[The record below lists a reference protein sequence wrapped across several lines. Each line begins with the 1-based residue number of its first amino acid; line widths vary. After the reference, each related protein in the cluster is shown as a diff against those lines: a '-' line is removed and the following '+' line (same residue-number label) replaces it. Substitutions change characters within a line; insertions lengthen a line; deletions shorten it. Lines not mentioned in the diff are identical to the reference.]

1 MFLKTSLSSIKGV
14 GPKKYALLNKM
25 GLKTVEDF
33 AEMYPRRYIDRRH
46 IVGLADIKAEMTCTV
61 RAFVIDIQVSSRYGK
76 KEYLKIKTSDGSFFL
91 DVIFFNARYVSGLFK
106 LNKEYLFYGKVTYG
120 QGGFTMTHPDFCSA
134 EHPSDQFNKIQ
145 PVYPLTEGISQK
157 DMLKISSQIFETI
170 HFEEF
175 LPESIINEHKLID
188 RDKAIKEIHF
198 PDSRDAY
205 KVSKYR
211 LVFEEFLTLQLGL
224 LMLKS
229 DIKKKVGHAY
239 HMTSEHKKKI
249 DQMISDLPYDMTG
262 AQQRV
267 LSEVYSDMINEKVMN
282 RLIQGD
288 VGSGKTLLAVLA
300 IYFAVLNGYQG
311 AMMVPTEILAEQH
324 FESFEEMFKN
334 LDVTVGM
341 LTRSTSKSQIKER
354 IKDGT
359 VDIVIG
365 THALIQ
371 DDVDFY
377 NLGLVVTDEQ
387 HRFGV
392 NQRTVLS
399 KKGESPDVLVM
410 TATPIPRTL
419 SLILYGDIDIS
430 KVDEMPKN
438 RIPIKTSRV
447 PEYKIDRMYDY
458 IRDEVDKGRQCYI
471 VYPLVEESDVL
482 DLKSVTEMYE
492 KLSKNVFKG
501 YKTGII
507 HGKLKSNE
515 KDAVMKSFETNDV
528 QILFATTVIE
538 VGINVPNA
546 SIIVIEH
553 AERFGL
559 AQLHQLRGRV
569 GRGAYQSYCFLV
581 SDSKS
586 DVTNE
591 RLSIMCKSTDGFE
604 IADKDLEI
612 RGPGEVFGL
621 RQHGLPEFNIADL
634 IKNKSILEIAQ
645 ETAKSY
651 VQSKAFEKALKEEDL
666 LVKQIKKMFDSFTI

>member
-25 GLKTVEDF
+25 GLYTVEDF
-33 AEMYPRRYIDRRH
+33 VEMFPRRYIDRRH
-46 IVGLADIKAEMTCTV
+46 IVGLSDIKAEMTCTV
-61 RAFVIDIQVSSRYGK
+61 RAFVIDIQVSSRFGK

-91 DVIFFNARYVSGLFK
+91 DVVFFNARYVSGLFK

-120 QGGFTMTHPDFCSA
+120 QGGFTMTHPDFCSS
-134 EHPSDQFNKIQ
+134 EHPSDQFKKIQ
-145 PVYPLTEGISQK
+145 PVYPLTEGIGQK
-157 DMLKISSQIFETI
+157 DMLKISTQIFETMR
-170 HFEEF
+170 FEEF
-175 LPESIINEHKLID
+175 LPKAIIDEHKLID
-188 RDKAIKEIHF
+188 RDKALKEIHF

-229 DIKKKVGHAY
+229 DIKKKIGHSY
-239 HMTSEHKKKI
+239 HMTSDNKKQI
-249 DQMISDLPYDMTG
+249 DALVASLPYEMTG
-262 AQQRV
+262 AQKRV

-300 IYFAVLNGYQG
+300 IYFASLNGYQG

-324 FESFEEMFKN
+324 FESFEEIFKD
-334 LDVTVGM
+334 LDVTVGL

-359 VDIVIG
+359 VDIIIG

-371 DDVDFY
+371 DDVEFY

-507 HGKLKSNE
+507 HGKLKSVE
-515 KDAVMKSFETNDV
+515 KDAVMKSFEKNDV

-621 RQHGLPEFNIADL
+621 RQHGLPEFKIADL

-651 VQSKAFEKALKEEDL
+651 VKSEAFEIALKEENL
-666 LVKQIKKMFDSFTI
+666 LVIQIKKMFDSFTI

>member
-25 GLKTVEDF
+25 NLYTVEDF
-33 AEMYPRRYIDRRH
+33 VEMYPRRYIDRRH
-46 IVGLADIKAEMTCTV
+46 IVSLSEIKADMSCTV

-76 KEYLKIKTSDGSFFL
+76 KEHLKIKTSDGSFFL
-91 DVIFFNARYVSGLFK
+91 DIIFFNAKYVSGLFK
-106 LNKEYLFYGKVTYG
+106 INKEYLFYGKVTYG
-120 QGGFTMTHPDFCSA
+120 PGGFTMTHPDFCSA
-134 EHPSDQFNKIQ
+134 EHPSVLFDKVQ
-145 PVYPLTEGISQK
+145 PVYSLTEGLSQK
-157 DMLKISSQIFETI
+157 DMLKIATQIFEELT
-170 HFEEF
+170 FEET
-175 LPESIINEHKLID
+175 LPDRILEQHKLMD
-188 RDKAIKEIHF
+188 RDKSIKEIHF
-198 PDSRDAY
+198 PDSREAY
-205 KVSKYR
+205 RVSKYR

-229 DIKKKVGHAY
+229 DIKNKKGHSY
-239 HMTSEHKKKI
+239 RMTPENKEALER
-249 DQMISDLPYDMTG
+249 MIRGLPYEMTG
-262 AQQRV
+262 AQRRV
-267 LSEVYSDMINEKVMN
+267 LSEIYSDMINEKVMN

-288 VGSGKTLLAVLA
+288 VGSGKTLLAMLA
-300 IYFAVLNGYQG
+300 IYLAALNGYQS
-311 AMMVPTEILAEQH
+311 ALMVPTEILAEQH
-324 FESFEEMFKN
+324 YESFVETFEAIDISIG
-334 LDVTVGM
+334 L
-341 LTRSTSKSQIKER
+341 LTRSTSKSQVKDR
-354 IKDGT
+354 LKDGT
-359 VDIVIG
+359 IDVIIG

-371 DDVDFY
+371 DDVEFY
-377 NLGLVVTDEQ
+377 NLGLVITDEQ

-399 KKGESPDVLVM
+399 QKGESPDVLVM

-447 PEYKIDRMYDY
+447 PSYKINRMYDY

-471 VYPLVEESDVL
+471 VYPLVEESDIL
-482 DLKSVTEMYE
+482 DLKSVTTMYE
-492 KLSKNVFKG
+492 TLSKQVFRG

-507 HGKLKSNE
+507 HGKLKSGE
-515 KDAVMKSFETNDV
+515 KDAVMKAFEKNDV

-569 GRGAYQSYCFLV
+569 GRGQYQSYCFLV
-581 SDSKS
+581 SDSTS
-586 DVTNE
+586 ELTGE
-591 RLSIMCKSTDGFE
+591 RLGIMCHSNDGFE

-621 RQHGLPEFNIADL
+621 KQHGLPEFKIADL
-634 IKNKSILEIAQ
+634 IKNKNILEEAQ
-645 ETAKSY
+645 ETAKVFVRSDEF
-651 VQSKAFEKALKEEDL
+651 VNAIRSNSLLIQSI
-666 LVKQIKKMFDSFTI
+666 QKMFNQFSI